1 MQIYNTYC
9 VPGPD
14 FWDGKQ
20 SPSFC
25 LKLLIAERESRLSIT
40 SNNNPGSRARG
51 LKFSGG
57 M

>member
-40 SNNNPGSRARG
+40 SNNNPESRARG